1 MFESLL
7 IAQENTSMETLDPTA
22 NAEPLSQQS
31 QPEYVG
37 FGVRFVAFLVDSVWA
52 LVAAT
57 LLAALILGQPD
68 IDFESISQDPVGT
81 IALLSGRLLFDLAV
95 VAIMVVVFWMARSA
109 TPGKM
114 VFSAVIADAKT
125 LGMPSKAQLIVRYL
139 GYYLSIA
146 GLMLGFLWIA
156 FDKRKQGWHDKLAGT
171 VVIKKE

>member
-1 MFESLL
+1 MESPEP
-7 IAQENTSMETLDPTA
+7 AANT
-22 NAEPLSQQS
+22 EPLAQQS

-37 FGVRFVAFLVDSVWA
+37 FGVRFVAFLIDSAWA

-68 IDFESISQDPVGT
+68 IDLKTISQDPAGT
-81 IALLSGRLLFDLAV
+81 LTLLSGRVLLDLV
-95 VAIMVVVFWMARSA
+95 TVAIMVVVFWMARSA

-139 GYYLSIA
+139 GYYLSMF

-156 FDKRKQGWHDKLAGT
+156 FDGRKQGWHDKLAGT
-171 VVIKKE
+171 VVIKKK

>member
-1 MFESLL
+1 MESLN
-7 IAQENTSMETLDPTA
+7 AHAT
-22 NAEPLSQQS
+22 AEPLAQKS

-37 FGVRFVAFLVDSVWA
+37 FGVRFVAFLIDSVWA

-57 LLAALILGQPD
+57 LLAALIIGQPD
-68 IDFESISQDPVGT
+68 IDVETISQDPAGT
-81 IALLSGRLLFDLAV
+81 LAQLSGRLLFDLAV
-95 VAIMVVVFWMARSA
+95 VAILVVVFWMARSA

-139 GYYLSIA
+139 GYYLSMF
-146 GLMLGFLWIA
+146 GFMLGFLWIV

>member
-1 MFESLL
+1 
-7 IAQENTSMETLDPTA
+7 MEILDPAA
-22 NAEPLSQQS
+22 NAESLAQQS

-57 LLAALILGQPD
+57 LLAAFILGQPD
-68 IDFESISQDPVGT
+68 IDMEMIARDPTGA
-81 IALLSGRLLFDLAV
+81 IMLMSGRLLFDSLAV
-95 VAIMVVVFWMARSA
+95 ALMIVVFWIARSA

-114 VFSAVIADAKT
+114 VFSAFIADAKT
-125 LGMPSKAQLIVRYL
+125 LGKPSKAQLLVRYL

-171 VVIKKE
+171 VVLKKT